1 PDVQRIRVPLRPG
14 RRRAVTRRLVEGVL
28 SRLHLRGPR
37 VCRPAAPPRPAR
49 PADAR
54 VRPGAGLRVR
64 RHLDRCLEAAGQPET
79 IFTGVP
85 TRTSLR
91 SARTS
96 LLRRRTQPCDTAWP
110 MSHGVFVPWTPTTPP
125 PGQSDSFE

>member
-1 PDVQRIRVPLRPG
+1 RLRVRAPRARRP
-14 RRRAVTRRLVEGVL
+14 
-28 SRLHLRGPR
+28 P
-37 VCRPAAPPRPAR
+37 APPRPVR

-54 VRPGAGLRVR
+54 VRPGARLRVR
-64 RHLDRCLEAAGQPET
+64 RRLDRGLEAAGQPAT

-96 LLRRRTQPCDTAWP
+96 LLRRRTQPCDKAWP
-110 MSHGVFVPWTPTTPP
+110 MSHGEFVPWTPTTPP
-125 PGQSDSFE
+125 PGQSESFEQPLVSNANAPRIGYLRGTESARTQ